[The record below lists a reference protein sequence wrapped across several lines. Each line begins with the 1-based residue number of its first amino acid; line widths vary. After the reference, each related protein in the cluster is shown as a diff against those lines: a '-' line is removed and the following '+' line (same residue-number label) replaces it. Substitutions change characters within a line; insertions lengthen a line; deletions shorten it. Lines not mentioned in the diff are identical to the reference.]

1 VARSR
6 RQLVAALVVAALTPA
21 LLLTAC
27 DGGSDSEPPAE
38 LSAKDSAALSDAR
51 RGLDAAIA
59 TEARLSASPR
69 AARRIRGKVQAIV
82 SEGVF
87 ETEQLD
93 EFGLAALGRLMLV
106 VPSLVEVDS
115 DGVPEA
121 LDADATRAFLRFAER
136 DPARALVVGAER
148 LVGTIERTVERSEA
162 GPDTR
167 ILRGDGGAS
176 PGTRVAGYLRQAE
189 DDTGPIWP
197 DLSRRLRVL
206 REGL

>member
-1 VARSR
+1 MA
-6 RQLVAALVVAALTPA
+6 LAAV

-27 DGGSDSEPPAE
+27 DAGSDSEPPAE
-38 LSAKDSAALSDAR
+38 LSAKDSAALTDAR
-51 RGLDAAIA
+51 SRLDAAIE
-59 TEARLSASPR
+59 TEARLSASPQ

-87 ETEQLD
+87 ETEVLD

-106 VPSLVEVDS
+106 APSLVEVDS

-121 LDADATRAFLRFAER
+121 LDREATRAFLRFAER
-136 DPARALVVGAER
+136 DPARALLAPAEQAVGA
-148 LVGTIERTVERSEA
+148 VERTVQRSES

-167 ILRGDGGAS
+167 ILPGDGGAS
-176 PGTRVAGYLRQAE
+176 PGPRVAGYLQQAE
-189 DDTGPIWP
+189 GDTGPIWP
-197 DLSRRLRVL
+197 ELSRRLRVL